1 MNVKCRMQSSECRR
15 SIPVWLCILHSAFCI
30 AAAAHAQIVASTPKG
45 IVVAH
50 DGIVELPGAWS
61 TPGVQTPE
69 AVASSKDQIAILD
82 PLANEARIVELA
94 TGRGKTVRTGETP
107 IAGIFIGRALY
118 LLERDARALERIGA
132 DGTRASI
139 SIHADPA
146 FLRERNGTLY
156 VYDRATGLIDEITT
170 QPFAVRRTAKTAAFG
185 SDFEIDGRN
194 AYIVQPRS
202 GKMAVVTLATM
213 KAAGS
218 FDVGAVPV
226 DLDITSSG
234 TALTASTLAIA
245 DPAMKKVWITE
256 GAQSTGQAFLR
267 GFFRALRQERMPRDR
282 VGCDRRGRRRAFA
295 WQAGSGPLGEGVG
308 RVGAAAAPLPRRSH
322 SLPPG
327 RGVPG
332 SRRSRPRGA
341 ERPDRARVR
350 RAARGRMARRRSPR
364 PRGARPPAPRR
375 GSRQRSRSAERT
387 PLPCK
392 FHCQRLS
399 AKIGN
404 STSAKSGLPA
414 RVSSSMRDRNVPP
427 RGVNTASLC
436 ICARSRGGWATS
448 RTLPTGA
455 EPRNAK
461 K

>member
-1 MNVKCRMQSSECRR
+1 MKTT
-15 SIPVWLCILHSAFCI
+15 FCLTLLVATG
-30 AAAAHAQIVASTPKG
+30 AAAQIVAPTTRG

-50 DGIVELPGAWS
+50 DHVIEIPGIWS
-61 TPGVQTPE
+61 TQGLQTPE
-69 AVASSKDQIAILD
+69 AMATSKDQIAILD

-170 QPFAVRRTAKTAAFG
+170 RPFAVRRTAKTAAFG

-267 GFFRALRQERMPRDR
+267 GFFRGLLGLGLFGGRSSQFPTGIDR
-282 VGCDRRGRRRAFA
+282 VFVRGGRWYAYDSSSGTLYRFTKRTSKVIAKGIGAQRFA
-295 WQAGSGPLGEGVG
+295 ITDEGVW
-308 RVGAAAAPLPRRSH
+308 VWSD
-322 SLPPG
+322 
-327 RGVPG
+327 
-332 SRRSRPRGA
+332 
-341 ERPDRARVR
+341 EVR
-350 RAARGRMARRRSPR
+350 RL
-364 PRGARPPAPRR
+364 
-375 GSRQRSRSAERT
+375 QK
-387 PLPCK
+387 LP
-392 FHCQRLS
+392 
-399 AKIGN
+399 GD
-404 STSAKSGLPA
+404 G
-414 RVSSSMRDRNVPP
+414 
-427 RGVNTASLC
+427 
-436 ICARSRGGWATS
+436 
-448 RTLPTGA
+448 
-455 EPRNAK
+455 
-461 K
+461 